1 MNQMEHQ
8 EKKDAIYKS
17 LKKAM
22 DLLDFFTL
30 ENPTWSISDLSR
42 ASGLYKS
49 NIYSI
54 LTTLAVC
61 GYIEQEV
68 GTEKYRLG
76 TKLLTKSNVVLS
88 YMNELDVIHNALK
101 EISEQVPEWL
111 FFAIL
116 RSDEVLYLDSYILPK
131 NGSAAHYIKG
141 RTAPIYCT
149 GIGKALYSACP
160 DGSVSL
166 PDSPFQSYTPNTI
179 TTLEDFL
186 EDIRKTRER
195 GYSIDNME
203 HEYGIKCVGVPIFNH
218 HGQLFGAISA
228 SGPSLRFTQEK
239 MVFYA
244 TVLMEKAIQLK
255 LQL

>member
-1 MNQMEHQ
+1 MNQMDSC

-30 ENPTWSISDLSR
+30 ENPEWSISDLSR
-42 ASGLYKS
+42 VSGLYKS

-54 LTTLAVC
+54 LTTLAMC
-61 GYIEQEV
+61 GYIEQDV
-68 GTEKYRLG
+68 GSEKYRLG

-88 YMNELDVIHNALK
+88 YMNELDVVHKALK

-116 RSDEVLYLDSYILPK
+116 RFDEVLYLDSYIPQK
-131 NGSAAHYIKG
+131 SNSSAHYIKG

-160 DGSVSL
+160 DGSIAL
-166 PDSPFQSYTPNTI
+166 PDAPFQSYTPNTI
-179 TTLEDFL
+179 TSLEKFY
-186 EDIRKTRER
+186 EDIQKTRER

-239 MVFYA
+239 IEFYA
-244 TVLMEKAIQLK
+244 TVLIEKAIQLK